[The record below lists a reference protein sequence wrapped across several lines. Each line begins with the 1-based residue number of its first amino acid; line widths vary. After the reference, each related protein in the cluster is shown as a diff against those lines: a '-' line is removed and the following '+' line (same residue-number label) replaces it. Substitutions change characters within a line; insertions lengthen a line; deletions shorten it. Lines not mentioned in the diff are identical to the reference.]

1 MYVSVAILERDGRV
15 CLSVR
20 ILTCDER
27 STVPVAVSLFVRDR
41 WESVE
46 RRTYDDAASMLRA
59 EFFTQSLCVR
69 ILFCDA
75 DEP

>member
-1 MYVSVAILERDGRV
+1 MNGRGAAGYVSVAILERDGRV

-46 RRTYDDAASMLRA
+46 RRTYDDAAACCDLRA
-59 EFFTQSLCVR
+59 EFF
-69 ILFCDA
+69 
-75 DEP
+75 